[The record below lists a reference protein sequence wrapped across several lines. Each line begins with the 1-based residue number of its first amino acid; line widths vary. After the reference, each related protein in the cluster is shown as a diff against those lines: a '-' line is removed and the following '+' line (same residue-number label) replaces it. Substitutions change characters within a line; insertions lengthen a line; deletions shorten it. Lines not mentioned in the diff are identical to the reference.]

1 MTWLGDKVANT
12 NGVPMADAKIEKLKA
27 DRAVLVKKV
36 EALGKITTF
45 RTESAKRFHQ
55 EDLTKLA
62 KEIGAID
69 RKLGRT

>member
-1 MTWLGDKVANT
+1 MTWLGDPQAVL
-12 NGVPMADAKIEKLKA
+12 PQADIEKLKTK
-27 DRAVLVKKV
+27 REKLVKKV
-36 EALGKITTF
+36 EELGRVTTF

-69 RKLGRT
+69 RKLGRTS